1 VIATRARGRRVQAVA
16 ASLGLITSSAV
27 VVHLS
32 GGYIEAHFHFFVVT
46 AVIAL
51 YQDWIPFL
59 TSIAFVAARTTA

>member
-51 YQDWIPFL
+51 YQDWIP
-59 TSIAFVAARTTA
+59 S